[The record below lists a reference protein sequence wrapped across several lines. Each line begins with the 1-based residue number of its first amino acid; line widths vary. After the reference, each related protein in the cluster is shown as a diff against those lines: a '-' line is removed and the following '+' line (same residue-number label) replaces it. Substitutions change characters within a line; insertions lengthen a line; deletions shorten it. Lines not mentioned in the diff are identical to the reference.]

1 MFIFCAPKMELA
13 AALLVYL
20 AVLIMVSFFLLYI
33 GYTIFS
39 SFVLAIIVSFVV
51 LNIVFPVT
59 SSKLDEVSALTSL
72 YIFVHIFTFTV
83 FFLYAFITTVSD
95 TRNKK
100 KFPMRYNNV

>member
-1 MFIFCAPKMELA
+1 MFIFCTPKMELS

-20 AVLIMVSFFLLYI
+20 ATLIMVSFFLLYI
-33 GYTIFS
+33 EYTIFS

-51 LNIVFPVT
+51 LNIIFPAT
-59 SSKLDEVSALTSL
+59 SSKLDEISSLTSL
-72 YIFVHIFTFTV
+72 YIFVYILTLLV
-83 FFLYAFITTVSD
+83 FLLYAFMTTVSD